1 MNDSWVLKSI
11 VNNKYIQEYYNLLE
25 DNSQREDEMKLI

>member
-11 VNNKYIQEYYNLLE
+11 VKYIQEYYNLLE